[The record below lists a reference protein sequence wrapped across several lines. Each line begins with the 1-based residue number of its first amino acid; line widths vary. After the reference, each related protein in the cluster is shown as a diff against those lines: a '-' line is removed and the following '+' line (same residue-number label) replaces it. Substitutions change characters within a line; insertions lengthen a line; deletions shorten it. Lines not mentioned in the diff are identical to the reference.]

1 MIHDHDSCYE
11 WSEFKI
17 FKIVLL
23 LLLLKS
29 LFYQTIIF
37 ETLNEK
43 EVNPISSLII

>member
-1 MIHDHDSCYE
+1 MTHE

-29 LFYQTIIF
+29 LLYQTIIF
-37 ETLNEK
+37 DTLNQK
-43 EVNPISSLII
+43 EVNPISPPII